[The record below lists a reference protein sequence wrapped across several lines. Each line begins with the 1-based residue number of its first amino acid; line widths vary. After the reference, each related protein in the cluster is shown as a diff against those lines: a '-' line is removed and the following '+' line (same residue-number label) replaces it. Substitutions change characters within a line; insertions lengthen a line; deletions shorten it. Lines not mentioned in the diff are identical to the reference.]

1 MLRVALDAPEAF
13 LPEWKADALE
23 ETKPKG
29 EKLGQRAW
37 WLYQIVASGS
47 RSTGGKRNC
56 RLPPL
61 NCCAGPE
68 NRLAGGATARR
79 GITPSCAKKSTVGAG
94 IPRPTPRRNKH
105 SFPCWRED

>member
-37 WLYQIVASGS
+37 WLYQIVAAVPLDWWQTQLQATPVELLRWAGKTDWQEALLRAWYHAVLREKIHSG
-47 RSTGGKRNC
+47 
-56 RLPPL
+56 
-61 NCCAGPE
+61 
-68 NRLAGGATARR
+68 RR
-79 GITPSCAKKSTVGAG
+79 HSSPYSPS
-94 IPRPTPRRNKH
+94 
-105 SFPCWRED
+105 E